1 MRNLQVPNCEP
12 FQNAPTLD
20 DMSEHWGSPQNLS
33 TTLRPSMIVDAPSSP
48 GYEPP
53 TIGGLSTSAG
63 SLAVM
68 LGSHVDAPPLSPLS
82 EVSQSPF
89 GRSFA
94 ESSFCDTK
102 DSKDSKTSE
111 DEDGGDGYQF
121 TSQDSRMM
129 LLGMLEK
136 LVSVV
141 DEWFG
146 ICMDMPICTMFH

>member
-1 MRNLQVPNCEP
+1 M
-12 FQNAPTLD
+12 
-20 DMSEHWGSPQNLS
+20 
-33 TTLRPSMIVDAPSSP
+33 
-48 GYEPP
+48 
-53 TIGGLSTSAG
+53 
-63 SLAVM
+63 M

-94 ESSFCDTK
+94 ESSFGGTK

-121 TSQDSRMM
+121 ASQDSRMM

-136 LVSVV
+136 LVSIV
-141 DEWFG
+141 DLLMNDLGFAW
-146 ICMDMPICTMFH
+146 ICRYAQCFISCFSPL